1 MPSTVAAQPDADL
14 PSDDKILRLS
24 LDAFEGPLDLLLH
37 LIRKHQLDIFDIP
50 VAFVTEEYLKY
61 LEDAAENDLG
71 VAGEYLVMAT
81 TLLQIKSAMLL
92 PKPETEDDEEDE
104 EDPRE
109 ALIRRLLI
117 YQSFKDAAERI
128 NERERLFRDVFPR
141 PELPDRPLPPRT
153 IDDIEP
159 PNVFELTGAL
169 YALLRAKRTPPVH
182 EVTRHELSIKDSILR
197 IAQYL
202 DAMPRTTFNQLVA
215 LAPHDELTHRAVITF
230 MGLLEMAKLRLI
242 TLFQARLRSDDLI
255 VERAVLALEEVALQL
270 DFSDP
275 QVVSGPTNESSAQE
289 GDTLLDKDETEE
301 GNALKTVLKDHELEK
316 IEAHEVI
323 DEIPAIPAAVPQDDD
338 ALMDARR
345 AAMRGRP
352 RYVPPEAF
360 VRQNEDDDAETLALS
375 QLHAAL
381 DDYDLDAVLQ
391 QALELSIVRPK
402 NNAEHTRAPHIDADA
417 FSESQDLKVDTEAPD
432 VSAQMSA
439 DQERESVH
447 DHASTSRDAAAAVDD
462 DKNA

>member
-1 MPSTVAAQPDADL
+1 MPSRAAADPET
-14 PSDDKILRLS
+14 PSPSEDKILRLS

-61 LEDAAENDLG
+61 LEDAAESDLG

-92 PKPETEDDEEDE
+92 PKPERDDDEEDE

-128 NERERLFRDVFPR
+128 NARERLFRDVFPR
-141 PELPDRPLPPRT
+141 PEGPTKPLPPRT
-153 IDDIEP
+153 IDDLEP
-159 PNVFELTGAL
+159 PNIFELIGA
-169 YALLRAKRTPPVH
+169 YQALLRAKRSPPVH

-202 DAMPRTTFNQLVA
+202 DATPRTTFDQLVA
-215 LAPHDELTHRAVITF
+215 IAPHEHVAHRAVITF

-275 QVVSGPTNESSAQE
+275 DLNASESDTTSKVASPSPSATHATPTTPEETDNPPDLPPLPAPES
-289 GDTLLDKDETEE
+289 
-301 GNALKTVLKDHELEK
+301 
-316 IEAHEVI
+316 
-323 DEIPAIPAAVPQDDD
+323 QDDD

-352 RYVPPEAF
+352 RYVPPASILQ
-360 VRQNEDDDAETLALS
+360 QNEDDDAEVIALS
-375 QLHAAL
+375 QLHAEL
-381 DDYDLDAVLQ
+381 DHYDLDAVLA
-391 QALELSIVRPK
+391 QALALSIP
-402 NNAEHTRAPHIDADA
+402 A
-417 FSESQDLKVDTEAPD
+417 SQQTPAQ
-432 VSAQMSA
+432 SAAS
-439 DQERESVH
+439 DEEPREEIPQ
-447 DHASTSRDAAAAVDD
+447 DGTAAAMD
-462 DKNA
+462 NAAPSSEDPAAEPPSSERLS